1 MRVVDDN
8 IWLNLAILFN
18 PDPPDFGVSL
28 HKESNTMSLAQRPTP
43 RIFRREKGGGD
54 TQTSPIV
61 SSFQYTGKSLNP
73 CLFMRHLRKGSAT
86 SLEKKTLPTFAGMVA
101 NAYRTQRMTKSS
113 NMVEFLR

>member
-8 IWLNLAILFN
+8 IRFNIAVLFN
-18 PDPPDFGVSL
+18 PDPFDFGVSL
-28 HKESNTMSLAQRPTP
+28 HNESNTISLAQRPNP
-43 RIFRREKGGGD
+43 IKIFARERRGD

-61 SSFQYTGKSLNP
+61 SSFQYTGKSLIP